1 MNKSEQTATEAVI
14 YLKNGERKYGILF
27 IENFIKENVY
37 RFISNNNLNLF
48 KTTNNPEFIEI
59 VSVGSIESIDIDLK

>member
-1 MNKSEQTATEAVI
+1 MNNTNQTATEAVI

-37 RFISNNNLNLF
+37 RFISNTNLNLF
-48 KTTNNPEFIEI
+48 QSTNNPEYIENVI
-59 VSVGSIESIDIDLK
+59 ATAIESIDIDLK

>member
-1 MNKSEQTATEAVI
+1 MNNTQQTATEAVI

-37 RFISNNNLNLF
+37 RFISNTNLNLF
-48 KTTNNPEFIEI
+48 KATNNPEYIEN
-59 VSVGSIESIDIDLK
+59 VSAIAIESIDIDLK

>member
-1 MNKSEQTATEAVI
+1 MNNTQQTATEAVI

-37 RFISNNNLNLF
+37 RFISNTNLNLF
-48 KTTNNPEFIEI
+48 RATNNPEYIEN
-59 VSVGSIESIDIDLK
+59 VDRLAIESIDVDLK